1 MSAGMFLI
9 SYSEGSLSSVLSGAA
24 WDIVGNPRL
33 AFLPIAISA
42 LPLLFAPAA
51 LRFHASLG
59 FSSGDVIRIETTD
72 QTQLGTQMADLKLSF
87 ACWDYDRTRPLMDG
101 RVKPEGIELDIHILR
116 PRETFQRMLDNKEF
130 RVSEMSLASYTA
142 LKGRGAVP
150 VRRSAG
156 SAVGIF
162 SPFLHLRAP
171 GAPGLRHRRTCAAS
185 ASAPRNGAQ
194 LRSSSCV
201 ACCRTI
207 MDVKSEDMRWF
218 MGGLNSFVE
227 PPLIALD
234 LPSRFKLDFLAAG
247 QSLEQM
253 FAAGELDALLSIY
266 MPKLFVDGSPAI
278 ARLFPN
284 YKKVEQDYYRRTRI
298 FPIMHTVVLRED
310 VYRAHPWAARSI
322 YEALIKRGYCSRR
335 ALRFD
340 ALRVALPWL
349 LDHVEETR
357 RVFGHDYWAYG
368 LEANRPTYEAIGSS
382 FRAGAFTP
390 RRSADELFAPV
401 E

>member
-1 MSAGMFLI
+1 
-9 SYSEGSLSSVLSGAA
+9 
-24 WDIVGNPRL
+24 
-33 AFLPIAISA
+33 
-42 LPLLFAPAA
+42 
-51 LRFHASLG
+51 
-59 FSSGDVIRIETTD
+59 
-72 QTQLGTQMADLKLSF
+72 MADLKLSF

-130 RVSEMSLASYTA
+130 QASEMSLASYTA
-142 LKGRGAVP
+142 LKGRGECPFVAVP
-150 VRRSAG
+150 AALSRIFRHSCIYVR
-156 SAVGIF
+156 
-162 SPFLHLRAP
+162 P
-171 GAPGLRHRRTCAAS
+171 GAGIAAPQDLRGKRVGTSQWS
-185 ASAPRNGAQ
+185 ATALVFMRGMLQ
-194 LRSSSCV
+194 
-201 ACCRTI
+201 
-207 MDVKSEDMRWF
+207 DDYGVKSEDMRWF

-322 YEALIKRGYCSRR
+322 YEALIQARDIAVDGLYDS
-335 ALRFD
+335 D

-357 RVFGHDYWAYG
+357 RVFGLDYWAYG
-368 LEANRPTYEAIGSS
+368 LEASRPTYEAIGRYVFEQGLSP
-382 FRAGAFTP
+382 RAVT
-390 RRSADELFAPV
+390 ADELFAPV